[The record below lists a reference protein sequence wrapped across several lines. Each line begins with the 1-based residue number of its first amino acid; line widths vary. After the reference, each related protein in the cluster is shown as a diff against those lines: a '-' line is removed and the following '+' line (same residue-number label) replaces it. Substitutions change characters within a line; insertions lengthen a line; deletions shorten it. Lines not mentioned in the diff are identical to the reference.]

1 VCELQVP
8 GPMLQLLYILALVKD
23 TRHLINNLRIL
34 KGQVLRASPTISM
47 NEPVTVMK
55 GYQVSNKFQWSYS
68 NGNLVKG
75 LIKKFPHTQQ
85 ICVRY

>member
-1 VCELQVP
+1 MCELQVP
-8 GPMLQLLYILALVKD
+8 GPMLQLLYILASVKD

-75 LIKKFPHTQQ
+75 LIKSSLIRSKF
-85 ICVRY
+85 V

>member
-1 VCELQVP
+1 MCELQVP
-8 GPMLQLLYILALVKD
+8 GPMLQLLYILALGKD

-34 KGQVLRASPTISM
+34 KGQVLGASPTISM

-55 GYQVSNKFQWSYS
+55 GYQVSNKFQWSHS

-75 LIKKFPHTQQ
+75 LIKSSLMRTKF
-85 ICVRY
+85 V